1 MSAPPADDLV
11 LDVRNLETVYATAA
25 GEVAAVRDVSL
36 AIRRGEKLAIVG
48 ESGSGKSALALSIL
62 GLVREPGSVR
72 AGEVWVNG
80 RETRALSDRRRQA
93 IRGREISLIYQDPL
107 SALDP
112 LRTVGEQIAEA
123 IRAGQP
129 ALGRAAARRRAVELL
144 GEVEVPSPA
153 RRAGDRPHQ
162 FSGGMRQRV
171 MIAIAIANEPDLI
184 IADEPT
190 TALDVTT
197 QAQVFALLER
207 LVADRGAAIALI
219 THNMGVVAR
228 FCDTV
233 HVMYAG
239 RLVEQAPVAT
249 LFDHPAHPYSAAL
262 LDAVPRPDRPRG
274 RLPAIPGE
282 PPDLTA
288 LPAGCAFAPRCP
300 IGHDREDCRTLAP
313 ADRPFSASGPEVRV
327 ACHHAETALAGARR

>member
-1 MSAPPADDLV
+1 MSIPGDDVV
-11 LDVRNLETVYATAA
+11 LDVRHLETVYATAA

-36 AIRRGEKLAIVG
+36 SIRRGETLAIVG

-62 GLVREPGSVR
+62 GLLRAPGAVR
-72 AGEVWVNG
+72 AGEIWVNG
-80 RETRALSDRRRQA
+80 RETRALSDRQRQA
-93 IRGREISLIYQDPL
+93 LRGREISLIYQDPL
-107 SALDP
+107 GALDP

-153 RRAGDRPHQ
+153 RRAEDRPHQ

-171 MIAIAIANEPDLI
+171 MIAIAIANEPDLV

-190 TALDVTT
+190 TALDVTI
-197 QAQVFALLER
+197 QAQIL
-207 LVADRGAAIALI
+207 ALI

-239 RLVEQAPVAT
+239 RLVERAPVAT
-249 LFDHPAHPYSAAL
+249 LFDRPAHPYSAAL
-262 LDAVPRPDRPRG
+262 LDAVPHPDRPRR
-274 RLPAIPGE
+274 RLPAIPGD

-288 LPAGCAFAPRCP
+288 LPAGCSFAPRCP
-300 IGHDREDCRTLAP
+300 VGHDREDCRTVAP
-313 ADRPFSASGPEVRV
+313 VDRPLPAAGAGVRV
-327 ACHHAETALAGARR
+327 ACHHAELTLEGARR

>member
-1 MSAPPADDLV
+1 MSAPGGDVV
-11 LDVRNLETVYATAA
+11 LDVRHLETVYETA
-25 GEVAAVRDVSL
+25 GGDVEAVRDVSL
-36 AIRRGEKLAIVG
+36 TIRRGEKSAIVG

-62 GLVREPGSVR
+62 GLIRAPGVVR
-72 AGEVWVNG
+72 AGEVWING
-80 RETRALSDRRRQA
+80 RETRALTDRQRQA

-123 IRAGQP
+123 VRTGQP
-129 ALGRAAARRRAVELL
+129 GLGRAAARRRAVELL
-144 GEVEVPSPA
+144 GEVEVPSPQ
-153 RRAGDRPHQ
+153 RRADDRPHQ

-197 QAQVFALLER
+197 QAQVFTLLER

-249 LFDHPAHPYSAAL
+249 VFADPAHPYSAAL
-262 LDAVPRPDRPRG
+262 LDAVPRPDRPRR
-274 RLPAIPGE
+274 RLPAIPGD

-288 LPAGCAFAPRCP
+288 LPAGCSFAPRCP
-300 IGHDREDCRTLAP
+300 IGHDREDCRTVAP
-313 ADRPFSASGPEVRV
+313 ANRPLPTSDAEARV
-327 ACHHAETALAGARR
+327 ACHHPELALEGARR